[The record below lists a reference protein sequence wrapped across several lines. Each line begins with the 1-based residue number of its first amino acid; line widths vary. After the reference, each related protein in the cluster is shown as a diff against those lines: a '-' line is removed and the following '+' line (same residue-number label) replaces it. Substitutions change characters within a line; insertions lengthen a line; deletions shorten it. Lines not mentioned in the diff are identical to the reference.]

1 MKPPP
6 MWVGETTPLQFVVA
20 PDEAG
25 LREAAE
31 DSETGQVRRIE
42 ISPRMRVTLLPHPNF
57 EIVSKDRSPE
67 QSLGRDERASWA
79 WDVTPLKEG
88 GDFVLFAE
96 VEVLDAAG
104 HALDSYKKRLPVA
117 VQVDSWRGFLAM
129 AEKAQTASDLLAAV
143 FRSWE
148 TTLLA
153 VVALLAALAGVAV
166 GVRKLIAAVRGAPAS
181 PAG

>member
-1 MKPPP
+1 

-25 LREAAE
+25 ISEAAE
-31 DSETGQVRRIE
+31 DAETSEIRRID
-42 ISPRMRVTLLPHPNF
+42 ISVRMRVTLLPHRNF

-67 QSLGRDERASWA
+67 QPLGRDERASWA

-88 GDFVLFAE
+88 GDFTLFAE
-96 VEVLDAAG
+96 IEVLDAAG
-104 HALDSYKKRLPVA
+104 HPLDSYKKRVPVA
-117 VQVDSWRGFLAM
+117 VDVDWWRSFVALAER
-129 AEKAQTASDLLAAV
+129 AETGSDLLRAV
-143 FRSWE
+143 VRSWE

-153 VVALLAALAGVAV
+153 IAALLAALAGVAV
-166 GVRKLIAAVRGAPAS
+166 GVRKLVAAVRGAPAS